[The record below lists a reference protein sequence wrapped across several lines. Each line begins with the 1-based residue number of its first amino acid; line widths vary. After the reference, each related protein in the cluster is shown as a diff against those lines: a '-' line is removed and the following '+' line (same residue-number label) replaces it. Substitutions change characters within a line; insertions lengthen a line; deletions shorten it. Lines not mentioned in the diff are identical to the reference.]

1 MTLTHPSLLKLKK
14 NCQEN
19 LYNSINTELSI
30 TNSQTYMPVFSKYVN
45 FKNEYSKKMFIFD
58 NKYILLKVEKEISD
72 NTNKNN
78 NSNSIPTNNKN
89 PDIQNLNVEYK
100 ERETM
105 DFDINESQQGK
116 IYGYV
121 VNKNIYKKSKDYDDY
136 KNYIAK
142 IPMFIKSNPVLDVL
156 NYMEGQ
162 YDYID
167 SIPSMNSYVTNNKI
181 NNINNNAY
189 IEVICSYFLSL
200 LNEEKYTSLFPNY
213 YGSFNGKAKNYV
225 HDITEDYPQIR
236 SLDWFMAKNER
247 LKYEILKD
255 YNLDEFINLSFKNIK
270 KIDYESEIKNQD
282 NNKVIENESN
292 IVNESN
298 LEEID
303 IDIDIDNELENI
315 YENKDRIEKDNKK
328 KNLYKIIE
336 KKLLR
341 LNLNEED
348 DNDELDEEMEIG
360 NSDSDWSDISDDSIS
375 SSGSCIFNEIYVKLR
390 DFPIQI
396 LCMEN
401 LEITLTKLAR
411 EGISN
416 EEWKTIL
423 FEIIFGLAVAQKRL
437 YFVHNDLHSDNIM
450 FKKID
455 KEYKYYKN
463 DKKYFKV
470 PTFFRETKIID
481 FARGIVK
488 VNNNLFFSD
497 VFKTDGDAG
506 GQYNYLHKTKY
517 NLKHKKLNFS
527 FDLARLATTLT
538 EYIDDIDEQKELYDF
553 IIGMCVDKNGENLND
568 LEDDFGIYISICENA
583 CNAIPK
589 KLIEND
595 IFKRFLVNIE
605 DIPEG
610 EHIYQL

>member
-1 MTLTHPSLLKLKK
+1 MTLTNPSLLKLKK
-14 NCQEN
+14 NCQEIF
-19 LYNSINTELSI
+19 YDSIKNELEI
-30 TNSQTYMPVFSKYVN
+30 EDSQTYMPVFSKYVN
-45 FKNEYSKKMFIFD
+45 LKNEYSKKMFIFD
-58 NKYILLKVEKEISD
+58 NKYILLKLEKEENI
-72 NTNKNN
+72 NKNDN
-78 NSNSIPTNNKN
+78 ESKSNSIPTDKKN

-105 DFDINESQQGK
+105 SFDINESQQGK

-121 VNKNIYKKSKDYDDY
+121 VNKNIYVKSKDFDDY

-162 YDYID
+162 YDYINN
-167 SIPSMNSYVTNNKI
+167 IPSMNSYVTNNKI

-200 LNEEKYTSLFPNY
+200 LSEEKYTSLFPNY
-213 YGSFNGKAKNYV
+213 YGSFNGKANNYI

-236 SLDWFMAKNER
+236 SLDWFMDKNDK

-255 YNLDEFINLSFKNIK
+255 YNLSDFSNLSLKDIRK
-270 KIDYESEIKNQD
+270 VDYEVESKIEID
-282 NNKVIENESN
+282 NNELSINKDNLDFEN
-292 IVNESN
+292 
-298 LEEID
+298 ID
-303 IDIDIDNELENI
+303 IDIENELENV
-315 YENKDRIEKDNKK
+315 YENTIRIEKDNKK
-328 KNLYKIIE
+328 KNLLKIIE
-336 KKLLR
+336 KKLNKF
-341 LNLNEED
+341 NLDGEINYNEN
-348 DNDELDEEMEIG
+348 DNDEMEIDE
-360 NSDSDWSDISDDSIS
+360 SESDWSDISDDSFS
-375 SSGSCIFNEIYVKLR
+375 SSGSCIFNEVYVKLK

-401 LEITLTKLAR
+401 LDLTLTKLVK

-416 EEWKTIL
+416 DEWKTIL

-450 FKKID
+450 FKRINY
-455 KEYKYYKN
+455 EYKYYCYE
-463 DKKYFKV
+463 KKYFRV

-481 FARGIVK
+481 FARGIIK
-488 VNNNLFFSD
+488 VNNNLYFSD

-506 GQYNYLHKTKY
+506 GQYNYLSKTKY
-517 NLKHKKLNFS
+517 NHKHKKLNFS

-538 EYIDDIDEQKELYDF
+538 EYLDDIDEQKELYDF
-553 IIGMCVDKNGENLND
+553 IIGMCEDKNGNDLNE

-583 CNAIPK
+583 CNAVPK
-589 KLIEND
+589 KKLEHN
-595 IFKRFLVNIE
+595 IFKQFLINKE
-605 DIPEG
+605 DIPDG
-610 EHIYQL
+610 EHIYIF